1 MLKRCITI
9 LLAVAMLLSVCA
21 MAGCGKNS
29 DNGDK
34 PVLNQI
40 SNEAEEEYFLD
51 MPAELRGTTVK
62 FATWIDHAK
71 TDTAVALSGFEETT
85 GMKYELVQVSERE
98 YPVKMA
104 ALISAEQS
112 PDVVVENGA
121 FPRSVNLLQ
130 PLSLETNGLDAT
142 DPFWDQRT
150 SEFYRLGDKYYLVNG
165 AKSSWLMAGT
175 ITYYHRTLLE
185 ENGLKTPSDYIDE
198 NNWNL
203 DTFWTLLTQ
212 IKSTCNL
219 SGAGAHIDFETWLS
233 LFGGGQVR
241 WNQETDKFENTLES
255 TETKTAID
263 WLMRAKDAGLVKIIA
278 NHDDSI
284 TTAGAAIQVAG
295 CYGLRKS
302 PGWFYTMDVDD
313 LGFAYLPKVNA
324 DDADYTFTNSCR
336 AYGICKGAKNAKGA
350 AYFLRYFLN
359 EAHYD
364 MDNMFKT
371 EEAKKLY
378 LELREK
384 GDMNR
389 QSLAICVTRVLD
401 PDVTANELCKELIDG
416 TSAQVAVNLAKCSS
430 KLNSG
435 VVAANK
441 IIEEFIAAQ

>member
-1 MLKRCITI
+1 MLKRIITI
-9 LLAVAMLLSVCA
+9 LLAVVMLFSMFAV
-21 MAGCGKNS
+21 AGCKGQTDDKGKP
-29 DNGDK
+29 DM
-34 PVLNQI
+34 QQT
-40 SNEAEEEYFLD
+40 SNEAEEEFFLD
-51 MPAELRGTTVK
+51 MPSELRGTTVK

-71 TDTAVALSGFEETT
+71 TDTAIALAGFEETT
-85 GMKYELVQVSERE
+85 GMKYELVQVSERD

-104 ALISAEQS
+104 ALISADQS

-130 PLSLETNGLDAT
+130 PLSLEANGLDPK

-150 SEFYRLGDKYYLVNG
+150 SEFFRLGENYYLVNG

-175 ITYYHRTLLE
+175 ITYYHKTLLE
-185 ENGLKTPSDYIDE
+185 ENGLKTPQDYINE

-203 DTFWTLLTQ
+203 DTFWTLMTQ

-233 LFGGGQVR
+233 VFGGGQVI

-255 TETKTAID
+255 AETKAAID
-263 WLMRAKDAGLVKIIA
+263 YLMKAKDEGLAKIIA

-284 TTAGAAIQVAG
+284 VTGAAAIQVAG

-313 LGFAYLPKVNA
+313 LGFAYLPKVKA
-324 DDADYTFTNSCR
+324 DDADYPFTNSCR
-336 AYGICKGAKNAKGA
+336 AYGICRGAKNARGA

-359 EAHYD
+359 EDHYD
-364 MDNMFKT
+364 MDSMFKT
-371 EEAKKLY
+371 DEAKQLY

-389 QSLAICVTRVLD
+389 QSLAICVTRVLN
-401 PDVTANELCKELIDG
+401 PDATANALCQELIDG
-416 TSAQVAVNLAKCSS
+416 TAAQVAVNLAKSS
-430 KLNSG
+430 SQLDGG
-435 VVAANK
+435 VAAANK